1 MFLGAI
7 IPLSFERKLCFLRDS
22 HVCSLMPAEGYL
34 LLRPCPKKRKKEH
47 LARCVA
53 SGAFLRIPLC
63 QWNRSYGRKKKK
75 KRFYR
80 GGPPPARPE
89 GLSGSRGSF
98 YVKSQIQVVFP
109 HRSLVKHLVP
119 SREDKGRLLE
129 TIILFACHRR
139 GSAAVP
145 ALGPDGKCRAGR
157 RHRLAR

>member
-7 IPLSFERKLCFLRDS
+7 IPLCFERKLCFLRDS

-34 LLRPCPKKRKKEH
+34 SLRPCPKKRKKEH

-53 SGAFLRIPLC
+53 SGAF
-63 QWNRSYGRKKKK
+63 QGFRSVSGTVHTVVKKK

-98 YVKSQIQVVFP
+98 YVVAGSFSP
-109 HRSLVKHLVP
+109 SLVKHPVP

-139 GSAAVP
+139 GSTAVP
-145 ALGPDGKCRAGR
+145 TLDPDGKCRAGR